1 MAKSATLPSAVLF
14 MQLRIKVP
22 TGADVDAAVM
32 VAAAVI
38 VIWGGIFYVLVKAI
52 SFWLF

>member
-1 MAKSATLPSAVLF
+1 M
-14 MQLRIKVP
+14 RNKVP
-22 TGADVDAAVM
+22 TGAELYAALI